1 MWKKYK
7 QTNKSIWQPHQS
19 LVKINQEEKLQ
30 IDDVFFKT
38 QKWME
43 IFTGT
48 PAGYSSSCPHIL
60 PVSSALREGLLRL
73 LRYMSF
79 CCFPLYTPP
88 SPYTW
93 FRQLHAKCSH
103 QTLLLQPSSSQ
114 SPQQGEL
121 GTKQRC
127 LPDTPF
133 CPSVQK
139 VTPAWDNLLHN
150 TQDHLTGG
158 QRRWVL
164 WPRIKQSFSKEQP
177 LNFHHILGFSFCH
190 NTFSISSKSC
200 QSLH

>member
-1 MWKKYK
+1 
-7 QTNKSIWQPHQS
+7 
-19 LVKINQEEKLQ
+19 
-30 IDDVFFKT
+30 
-38 QKWME
+38 ME
-43 IFTGT
+43 IFAGT
-48 PAGYSSSCPHIL
+48 LAGYSASCPHIL
-60 PVSSALREGLLRL
+60 PVSSALREELLRL
-73 LRYMSF
+73 RRYMSF

-114 SPQQGEL
+114 RPQQGEL

-139 VTPAWDNLLHN
+139 VTPAWDNLLRN